1 MMKTDIKQTTLKNY
15 FLATLLAVGLT
26 ACGGGGGGSSD
37 GLSKVKD
44 SDGDGFYDAIDPA
57 PHDASNPGDFSTPE
71 KILENPKVKTALEA
85 AKKHG
90 VPVRADLGHNPP
102 TLTGYYKQRVAE
114 GRIVATSTGM
124 DAGHLLAGLESRV
137 STKGERFESASV
149 QSDYFEALAYTYV
162 KGSILRGEGSNFSTY
177 EPYKLVCTENGS
189 NYATYGIKVR
199 SATQDKE
206 SGNLSAANM
215 ISVGLASSG
224 TLTSACDERLAGSAR
239 AKWVV
244 SKEAPSQ
251 KITDVEDFE
260 YMCVDGDKAYIPG
273 EKWKNKEKKSCK
285 CTTDYDV
292 ECE

>member
-15 FLATLLAVGLT
+15 FLATLLAVSLT
-26 ACGGGGGGSSD
+26 ACGGDVGGSSD

-90 VPVRADLGHNPP
+90 VPIRADLGHNPP
-102 TLTGYYKQRVAE
+102 NLTGYYRQDSGE
-114 GRIVATSTGM
+114 GRSVATSTGI
-124 DAGHLLAGLESRV
+124 DAGRLVTGYESRIR
-137 STKGERFESASV
+137 TKGERFERASV
-149 QSDYFEALAYTYV
+149 YFDYEALGYVYT
-162 KGSILRGEGSNFSTY
+162 KGSILRGEGSNFSIY
-177 EPYKLVCTENGS
+177 EPYKLVCTENDS
-189 NYATYGIKVR
+189 NYVSYGINIR
-199 SATQDKE
+199 SATQDKK
-206 SGNLSAANM
+206 SGNFSAGNK
-215 ISVGLASSG
+215 IRVRLASSG
-224 TLTSACDERLAGSAR
+224 TLTSACDERLTGRAR
-239 AKWVV
+239 AKWIVY
-244 SKEAPSQ
+244 KEAPSH